1 MKRIKIA
8 LILIVITTCLNSMVA
23 QNTINALTNL
33 SSAKIELIFNKVNI
47 FPNNTQLA
55 IAFIEN
61 GTTKYYGIIKENN
74 TIKCIENKDKAFEVG
89 SISKVFTST
98 LLADAI
104 LDKRIGLEDDINK
117 FYGFTF
123 HDSIRIDFISL
134 ANHTSGLAQ
143 FPSNLD
149 ISEFLESEIKA
160 TYKNPFK
167 EYDEIKMK
175 SYLKNDLKLGHSTKK
190 AYNYS
195 NLGAGL
201 LGYTLGLLQNSSY
214 EELLSDKIFKK
225 YGMTNSYGSL
235 NQVRTEFVKGLD
247 SDGNFVHNWEWD
259 SDVLLG
265 AGGILSTV
273 ADLAKFVKAQFDPNN
288 KELALTRIPTY
299 TLNENVKVCLGWH
312 LINKGNSNQSLYWH
326 NGGTGGYSS
335 SIAFDMV
342 AQKGIVILSN
352 VSAFNPNM
360 ENIDA
365 LCFEL
370 MKTKE

>member
-8 LILIVITTCLNSMVA
+8 LILIVITACLNSMVA

-175 SYLKNDLKLGHSTKK
+175 SYLKNDLKLGHSAKK
-190 AYNYS
+190 EYNYS

-273 ADLAKFVKAQFDPNN
+273 VDLAKFVKAQFDPNN

-335 SIAFDMV
+335 SMAFDMV
-342 AQKGIVILSN
+342 GQKGIVILSN

-370 MKTKE
+370 MKVKE